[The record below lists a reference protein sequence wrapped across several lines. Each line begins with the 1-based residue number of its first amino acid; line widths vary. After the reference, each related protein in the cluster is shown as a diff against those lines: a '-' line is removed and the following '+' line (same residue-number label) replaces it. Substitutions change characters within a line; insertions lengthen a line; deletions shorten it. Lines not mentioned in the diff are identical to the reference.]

1 MSDARFE
8 DGGDKPLRLMAETS
22 EDLAVISALVQDAVA
37 QTSDISW
44 LKKHRRFAVLL
55 NRFRW
60 EDAAVAERQGRAF
73 ERVQS
78 VLQFEDVVKVS
89 VSGIAAD
96 DKDLV
101 LSVLSVGFAAGV
113 DGAGVVT
120 LTFAGEGE
128 VAVAVECLNATLLDA
143 SRPYRARSGR
153 LPAHGDEQV

>member
-8 DGGDKPLRLMAETS
+8 DGGDKPLRLRAETV

-60 EDAAVAERQGRAF
+60 EDVPLAERQKRAF
-73 ERVQS
+73 ERVQA
-78 VLQFEDVVKVS
+78 VLQVEDVVS
-89 VSGIAAD
+89 ARVSGID
-96 DKDLV
+96 PGDKGLV
-101 LSVLSVGFAAGV
+101 LSVLSLGFVAGA
-113 DGAGVVT
+113 DGAGVLT

-128 VAVAVECLNATLLDA
+128 VAVAVECLNVTLLDA
-143 SRPYRARSGR
+143 SRPYQARAKDAPNHPS
-153 LPAHGDEQV
+153 Q